1 MTSLGGT
8 DDRTTPVIVGIGE
21 YRDLIP
27 GDLTAASSLVDMLV
41 RAGEMALDDSNFP
54 QQLRRRIDTVMMTRT
69 FADSSPMWPSPFGK
83 VSNYPRAVAARLG
96 LEPRQAVYS
105 EAGGDVPQK
114 LLSEAA
120 DSICQGKSVATLIL
134 GGEAIATTR
143 SAMRAGVALDWADDT
158 DGQLDDRGV
167 GMSGIQDQAQI
178 DHGLTDAPPVYA
190 LFENARRARLGL
202 GRRDYAA
209 AMGELF
215 SPFSKMAAR
224 HPCSMFSRYY
234 TAEELLEVS
243 QDNRIIAEPYTK
255 SLVAKDGVNQAAALL
270 VTSLAVARDIGIDK
284 DKFVFPVAS
293 CALKEK
299 PLLARPQLD
308 RSPAMSAA
316 YRGAMDRAGVSLGE
330 IDLFDIYSCFPI
342 AVFAACDALGLSP
355 RDPRG
360 LTLTGGLPFFGG
372 PGNNYALHSIVN
384 VARELR
390 RRKTGYGMVGA
401 NGGYLSKHAVGV
413 YSATQPRTRWRHYD
427 DHAAQLALD
436 QTRAPSVDAS
446 PQGPATIETYT
457 VVMNKSQADKGYV
470 VGVSDA
476 GKRFLATTDP
486 SDEETPRDM
495 MTEDPLHRR
504 IWVRHSPSGNHFRF
518 DESMRTAR

>member
-1 MTSLGGT
+1 MSLGGT
-8 DDRTTPVIVGIGE
+8 GDETTPVIVGIGE
-21 YRDLIP
+21 CREVIP
-27 GDLTAASSLVDMLV
+27 GNLTAASSLVDMLA
-41 RAGEMALDDSNFP
+41 RAGTMALDDSNVQ

-83 VSNYPRAVAARLG
+83 VRNYPRAVAAKLG
-96 LEPRQAVYS
+96 IRPQQAIYS
-105 EAGGDVPQK
+105 EAGGDVPQR

-134 GGEAIATTR
+134 GGEAIATTN
-143 SAMRAGVALDWADDT
+143 SAMRAGVAFDWTDDT
-158 DGQLDDRGV
+158 DGQLDDRGL

-178 DHGLTDAPPVYA
+178 DHGLTGAPPVYA
-190 LFENARRARLGL
+190 LFENARRARLRL
-202 GRRDYAA
+202 DRSDYAT

-215 SPFSKMAAR
+215 SPFSKVAAK
-224 HPCSMFSRYY
+224 HHCSMSSKCY

-243 QDNRIIAEPYTK
+243 QDNRIIAEPYTR
-255 SLVAKDGVNQAAALL
+255 SLVAKDGVNQAAALI

-284 DKFVFPVAS
+284 DKIVFPVAS

-316 YRGAMDRAGVSLGE
+316 YHAAMDRAGVSLDE

-342 AVFAACDALGLSP
+342 AVFAVCDALGLSP
-355 RDPRG
+355 EDPRG

-390 RRKTGYGMVGA
+390 HRKAGYGLVGA

-413 YSATQPRTRWRHYD
+413 YSATQPRTPWRHYD
-427 DHAAQLALD
+427 DHATQLVLD
-436 QTRAPSVDAS
+436 QTKARSVDAS
-446 PQGPATIETYT
+446 PHGSATIETYT
-457 VVMNKSQADKGYV
+457 VVMNKGQADTGYV

-476 GKRFLATTDP
+476 GNRFLATTDP
-486 SDEETPRDM
+486 SDKQTPRDM

-504 IWVRHSPSGNHFRF
+504 IWVTHSPSGNHFRF
-518 DESMRTAR
+518 DKLMRTAR

>member
-1 MTSLGGT
+1 VSIGGT
-8 DDRTTPVIVGIGE
+8 GEQTTPVIVGIGE
-21 YRDLIP
+21 CRDLVP
-27 GDLTAASSLVDMLV
+27 GDFTAASSLVDMLV
-41 RAGEMALDDSNFP
+41 RAGKMALDDSNFQP
-54 QQLRRRIDTVMMTRT
+54 QLRRHIDTVMMTRT
-69 FADSSPMWPSPFGK
+69 FADSSPMWPAPFGK
-83 VSNYPRAVAARLG
+83 VRNYPRAVAAKLG
-96 LEPRQAVYS
+96 VRPRQAIYS

-120 DSICQGKSVATLIL
+120 DTICQGKSVATLIL
-134 GGEAIATTR
+134 GGEAIATVN
-143 SAMRAGVALDWADDT
+143 SAMRAGVALDWTDDT
-158 DGQLDDRGV
+158 DGQLEDRGV
-167 GMSGIQDQAQI
+167 GTSGIQDQAQI
-178 DHGLTDAPPVYA
+178 DHGLTGAPPVYA

-202 GRRDYAA
+202 DRSDYAT

-215 SPFSKMAAR
+215 SPFSKVAAR
-224 HPCSMFSRYY
+224 HPCSMFSQYY
-234 TAEELLEVS
+234 TAEELLAVS

-284 DKFVFPVAS
+284 DKFVFPLAS

-308 RSPAMSAA
+308 RSAAMSAA
-316 YRGAMDRAGVSLGE
+316 YHVAMDRAGVNLDE

-342 AVFAACDALGLSP
+342 AVFAVCDALGLSP
-355 RDPRG
+355 QDPRG

-390 RRKTGYGMVGA
+390 NRKSGHGLVGA

-413 YSATQPRTRWRHYD
+413 YSATQPRARWRQYD
-427 DHAAQLALD
+427 DHATQLALD
-436 QTRAPSVDAS
+436 QTKAPTVDTS
-446 PQGPATIETYT
+446 PQGPAKIETYT
-457 VVMNKSQADKGYV
+457 VVFSKGQADQGYV

-486 SDEETPRDM
+486 SDKKTPHEM
-495 MTEDPLHRR
+495 MTKDPLHRR
-504 IWVRHSPSGNHFRF
+504 IWVTHSPSGNHFRF
-518 DESMRTAR
+518 DKLMRTAR